1 MKRVFAVV
9 VALMFTILIGVAA
22 DNCATC
28 GNRIIGTIYTF
39 KPRGQSER
47 VFLCEKCTKSEMRCY
62 VCNLPV
68 SDMSRQLIDGRS
80 LCTTHHKQ
88 AVFTQD
94 QATDLFDG
102 VKRDVQSMLS
112 QMGPLPH
119 QNITL
124 KLEAKAR
131 LDSTGGNIISGHDD
145 SLLMGLTRTY
155 RKPAGDFSHEIYLL
169 YGLTSARM
177 VAVSAHEYGHAWVHE
192 NVKRT
197 LRKDTH
203 EGFCEFLAYK
213 VLAQKRETEET
224 KVLLESNY
232 SQGQLQAFI
241 AAEKEYGFYR
251 VIEWMK
257 KGVDTEL
264 DMDHLAN
271 LLVLRDGK
279 SFASELS
286 TDPNALFASMPSV
299 PRSNPTNLVLKGLSG
314 SANRR
319 FAMIND
325 STFMA
330 QEKAK
335 VRLGDSNVTVTCLQI
350 GKDSVVVQVAG
361 EPQPRTLLLKN

>member
-1 MKRVFAVV
+1 MKV
-9 VALMFTILIGVAA
+9 
-22 DNCATC
+22 
-28 GNRIIGTIYTF
+28 
-39 KPRGQSER
+39 RGQSER
-47 VFLCEKCTKSEMRCY
+47 VLLCQKCTQSDMRCY

-68 SDMSRQLIDGRS
+68 NDVARQLIDGRA
-80 LCTTHHKQ
+80 LCSTHHQQ

-94 QATDLFDG
+94 QATELFDG

-155 RKPAGDFSHEIYLL
+155 RRPAGDFSHEIYLL

-213 VLAQKRETEET
+213 ILSQKQETEET

-257 KGVDTEL
+257 KGVDTEM

-271 LLVLRDGK
+271 LLLLRDGK
-279 SFASELS
+279 SFASQPS
-286 TDPNALFASMPSV
+286 TDPSALFASMPV
-299 PRSNPTNLVLKGLSG
+299 APRSNPTNLVLKGLSG

-325 STFMA
+325 GTFMA

-335 VRLGDSNVTVTCLQI
+335 VRLGESNVTVTCLQI

-361 EPQPRTLLLKN
+361 EAQPRTLLLKN